1 MFATQV
7 MRKDWIRANSMAAAV
22 TREINLMASL
32 KHRNVVE
39 LKEVMNSNANVFLVL
54 EFVDGR
60 ELYDEIVDKGQLDEV
75 TSRSYFAQMVA
86 GVAYLHGQG
95 VAHRFVYI
103 TTLIH
108 HVVYAC
114 CYQLWFSCTSSHCE

>member
-1 MFATQV
+1 

-39 LKEVMNSNANVFLVL
+39 LREVMNSNTNVFLVL
-54 EFVDGR
+54 EFVDGK
-60 ELYDEIVDKGQLDEV
+60 ELYDVIVDQGLLDEV
-75 TSRSYFAQMVA
+75 TARSYFTQMVA

-95 VAHRFVYI
+95 VAHRYV
-103 TTLIH
+103 
-108 HVVYAC
+108 
-114 CYQLWFSCTSSHCE
+114 Q

>member
-1 MFATQV
+1 MCEASYQEAAPPATSDSPGTITRKAIKVGNYILLRTLGKGSSSEV

-60 ELYDEIVDKGQLDEV
+60 ELYDEIVDK
-75 TSRSYFAQMVA
+75 
-86 GVAYLHGQG
+86 
-95 VAHRFVYI
+95 
-103 TTLIH
+103 
-108 HVVYAC
+108 
-114 CYQLWFSCTSSHCE
+114 

>member
-1 MFATQV
+1 MCEASYQEAAPPATSDSPGTITRKAIKVGNYVLLRTLGKGSSSEVKLAQNTLTGTFCAVKV

-60 ELYDEIVDKGQLDEV
+60 ELYDEIVDK
-75 TSRSYFAQMVA
+75 
-86 GVAYLHGQG
+86 
-95 VAHRFVYI
+95 
-103 TTLIH
+103 
-108 HVVYAC
+108 
-114 CYQLWFSCTSSHCE
+114 

>member
-1 MFATQV
+1 MFISQV

-60 ELYDEIVDKGQLDEV
+60 ELYDAIVDKGQLDEV
-75 TSRSYFAQMVA
+75 TSRSYFSQMVA
-86 GVAYLHGQG
+86 GVAYLHSQG
-95 VAHRFVYI
+95 VAHRY
-103 TTLIH
+103 T
-108 HVVYAC
+108 HVV
-114 CYQLWFSCTSSHCE
+114 L